1 MNQPLLTYL
10 SEPKS
15 TIPGALHTL
24 VHSPYLEDLKN
35 FTEISPQ
42 PFRAAN
48 KHSFKATRNGQMT
61 IDIPN
66 GLETSKLQLT
76 EVLYSPEVGYTFVS
90 VGNLDDNQFTVTFG
104 GGKCVVTGLD
114 GKTVGEVPKNHKG
127 LYRVEHHPEM
137 ANIAVEDITYIT
149 EWGIYLPKSP
159 RSLSKMD

>member
-1 MNQPLLTYL
+1 
-10 SEPKS
+10 
-15 TIPGALHTL
+15 
-24 VHSPYLEDLKN
+24 
-35 FTEISPQ
+35 
-42 PFRAAN
+42 
-48 KHSFKATRNGQMT
+48 MT